1 MSRGGAGEWHP
12 EWLPQ
17 AQDWLPAGQAS
28 GGGALW
34 GQVWRKERHRVVLRM
49 LKDKSWGPEVIAG
62 GWPGP

>member
-1 MSRGGAGEWHP
+1 MASRVAPTGPRLA
-12 EWLPQ
+12 
-17 AQDWLPAGQAS
+17 AS
-28 GGGALW
+28 WTGVGGGALW

>member
-1 MSRGGAGEWHP
+1 MSGI
-12 EWLPQ
+12 Q
-17 AQDWLPAGQAS
+17 S
-28 GGGALW
+28 GSHRPKTGCQLDRRRGGALW